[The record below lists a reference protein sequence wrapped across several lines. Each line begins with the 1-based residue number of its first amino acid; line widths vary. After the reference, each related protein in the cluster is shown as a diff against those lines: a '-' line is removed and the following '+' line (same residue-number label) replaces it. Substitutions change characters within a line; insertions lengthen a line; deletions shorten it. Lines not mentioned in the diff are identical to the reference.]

1 MAHIAGI
8 RNSKHVRLCGRDEL
22 ECVCAN
28 VHISDR
34 LLDLRHVA
42 SDALISWAIGLV
54 MCMGF
59 DARSVRTIGCVGA
72 VTVQAYLGRRLP
84 EDRLIGRAMNV
95 VATEA
100 RNAARIH
107 QTLYEVVA
115 LHAVL
120 VGCSIGKVSE

>member
-1 MAHIAGI
+1 MSVSAGVM
-8 RNSKHVRLCGRDEL
+8 NLN
-22 ECVCAN
+22 VCARTFTSPI
-28 VHISDR
+28 VCSTFGMWQ
-34 LLDLRHVA
+34 